1 MTDTVTLTTSQAEQ
15 ILHQL
20 SICNDLLQHG
30 PDSVRVA
37 LHDTLTLCHLTPGDV
52 DQFLDAL
59 AHSHRYL
66 DARLATERHRNQA
79 NNNEKWGQIKPAQW
93 GQMDLSFSR
102 RPSRSPTSS
111 SNSRSTKS
119 R

>member
-93 GQMDLSFSR
+93 GQMDLSFSHDGDKR
-102 RPSRSPTSS
+102 DDHEPVGGP
-111 SNSRSTKS
+111 
-119 R
+119 

>member
-66 DARLATERHRNQA
+66 DLEYSSRADDLGFWGCRSMERC
-79 NNNEKWGQIKPAQW
+79 P
-93 GQMDLSFSR
+93 
-102 RPSRSPTSS
+102 
-111 SNSRSTKS
+111 
-119 R
+119 